1 MARIVSLLTM
11 FQITHNTVRYFSLA
25 EILLIA
31 AMNQA
36 EAARGQGVGLEERNI
51 INSQLRLKQSYARF
65 YLDLPGNTLVTV

>member
-1 MARIVSLLTM
+1 MAWIVSLLTM

-25 EILLIA
+25 EILLMA

-51 INSQLRLKQSYARF
+51 INSQLRLKQSYALF
-65 YLDLPGNTLVTV
+65 HLDLLGNTLVTV